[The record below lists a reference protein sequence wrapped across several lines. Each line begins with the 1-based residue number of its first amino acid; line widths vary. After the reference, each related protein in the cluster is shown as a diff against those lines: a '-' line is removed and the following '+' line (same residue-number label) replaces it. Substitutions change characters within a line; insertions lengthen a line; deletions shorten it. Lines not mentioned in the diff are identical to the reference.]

1 MASKISMV
9 RFKLS
14 GALTHLPGS
23 NIIDIPYAGG
33 DSQAEFSTAEGINVL
48 IINGGINTARSGK
61 TIVDSGRTF
70 SLTFNPSSIRMTWLD
85 PASSIGDT
93 DDLVLGLN
101 ALSNPNTSAGI
112 DGEKVKITAAD
123 TTTDYLGSKLSIV
136 NPLYVNLLNPGG
148 NEQLEIGIT
157 ANPVLTGTS
166 HMGIP
171 VGTTVQRPG
180 APVAG
185 YFRANTTTN
194 RIESYIGGAWHQFLD
209 TTDIGTMATQSAAAV
224 AITGGTIANVTATN
238 LTISSLSTQIAVPQG
253 GTGKTTLTAHALL
266 LGNGAG
272 AINELSL
279 GAAGQILTSA
289 GAGNDPAWAST
300 IALTAVNI
308 TGGTALGAAPALDD
322 LVPIYD
328 LSTTTNKTVTVEQLL
343 APRNYKIFTASGSF
357 VKASDVPT
365 TVSHVIVDLWGAGGG
380 GAGGHTAGG
389 AEVRGAG
396 GGGGGFSRKRI
407 AVSALAASETVTIGG
422 GGSGGTNGNP
432 GTNGSNGGTTS
443 FGAFHSA
450 TGGNGGAYSSSPG
463 AGGAGG
469 AGSGGDLNLT
479 GADGGINSPAP
490 GSPTVGWRGEGGAAP
505 FIGVTSV
512 GNVGVVTPA
521 NTGAGGIGGNH
532 VAGSASAG
540 SAGLLIVWW

>member
-101 ALSNPNTSAGI
+101 ALSNPNSSAGI

-238 LTISSLSTQIAVPQG
+238 LTISSLSTQITVPQG
-253 GTGKTTLTAHALL
+253 GTGKTTLAAHALL

-289 GAGNDPAWAST
+289 GAGNDPSWAST

-308 TGGTALGAAPALDD
+308 TGGTVLGAAPALDD
-322 LVPIYD
+322 VVPLYD
-328 LSTTTNKTVTVEQLL
+328 TSATANKTVTVEQLL
-343 APRNYKIFTASGSF
+343 APRNYKMFTATGNL
-357 VKASDVPT
+357 VKATDIPT
-365 TVSHVIVDLWGAGGG
+365 NVSHVI
-380 GAGGHTAGG
+380 
-389 AEVRGAG
+389 AEGWGAG
-396 GGGGGFSRKRI
+396 GGGGGGNTTGGSEARGPGGGGGGYFLKRI
-407 AVSALAASETVTIGG
+407 AVSALAASETVTVGTGG
-422 GGSGGTNGNP
+422 AGGAGGAP

-443 FGAFHSA
+443 FGAFASA
-450 TGGNGGAYSSSPG
+450 NGGGGGPFAG
-463 AGGAGG
+463 TVVAGGAGG
-469 AGSGGDLNLT
+469 TATGGDLNLT
-479 GADGGINSPAP
+479 GGYGGLSTPVF
-490 GSPTVGWRGEGGAAP
+490 GSPTVGWLGFGGAPQRMA
-505 FIGVTSV
+505 SNLA
-512 GNVGVVTPA
+512 NVSTTGPA
-521 NTGAGGIGGNH
+521 NTGVGGTGGNH
-532 VAGSASAG
+532 TGG
-540 SAGLLIVWW
+540 SAGAGADGLVIVWW